1 MSYIGNNPI
10 QQSFTPGVDYFSGNA
25 STVTFTLSRQTFSV
39 NDIEVVV
46 ANVVQNPQT
55 AYTVNFIAG
64 TITFTSPP
72 PTGFNNIYVRYFNRL
87 TQTIAPSAG
96 SVSTSSIQ
104 PGAVGVIQLDSASAT
119 GNGAVQIPIGNTAL
133 RPAGTSGQLRYNN
146 QTNSFEGYG
155 QSGWGSIGGGGGAT
169 GGGTDQVFYLN
180 GQTVTT
186 NYTVPSGNNALSAG
200 PIVISNTATITI
212 ANGANWTIV

>member
-1 MSYIGNNPI
+1 MSYIGNNPL

-46 ANVVQNPQT
+46 ANVVQNPSS
-55 AYTVNFIAG
+55 AYTVNPNAG
-64 TITFTSPP
+64 TITFTSAP
-72 PTGFNNIYVRYFNRL
+72 PTGTNNIYVRYFNRL

-155 QSGWGSIGGGGGAT
+155 QSGWGSIGGGAT
-169 GGGTDQVFYLN
+169 GGGTDQVFVNN
-180 GQTVTT
+180 GQTVNY
-186 NYTVPSGNNALSAG
+186 NYTIPSGQNSMSTG
-200 PIVISNTATITI
+200 PISIASGVTVTISSGSVWAII
-212 ANGANWTIV
+212 